1 MAPRGQAVGQRK
13 AAMDR
18 PRGEIEIRRGWQMAG
33 LLGRFFAQFGRP
45 SGPLGRLAGYLMA
58 RLDADDRW
66 VVDLLDVQP
75 HDRVLDIGFGP
86 GVTIALIAERSPS
99 TFVAGVDP
107 SEVMLRQA
115 TRRNRAA
122 MREGRI
128 DLRLG
133 TVSELPYP
141 DRHFTKACA
150 VHSLYFWHSVKDG
163 LREVRRV
170 LAPEGRL
177 VIAVRMRHERAG
189 RFDPSRFGLTDE
201 DVAEIVATLTSV
213 GFADVVT
220 QRQQL
225 GREMIAALLARRSE
239 GPHT

>member
-1 MAPRGQAVGQRK
+1 
-13 AAMDR
+13 
-18 PRGEIEIRRGWQMAG
+18 MAG

-66 VVDLLDVQP
+66 IVDLLDVQP
-75 HDRVLDIGFGP
+75 HDRVLDVGFGP
-86 GVTIALIAERSPS
+86 GLTIALIAERSPS
-99 TFVAGVDP
+99 TLVAGVDP

-115 TRRNRAA
+115 IRRNRAA
-122 MREGRI
+122 MQEGRI

-150 VHSLYFWHSVKDG
+150 VHSLYFWHSVEDG
-163 LREVRRV
+163 LSEVGRV

-177 VIAVRMRHERAG
+177 VIAVRMRHEQAG

-201 DVAEIVATLTSV
+201 DLAEIVATLGSV
-213 GFADVVT
+213 GFGDVAT
-220 QRQQL
+220 QQQKL
-225 GREMIAALLARRSE
+225 GRETIAAVVATR
-239 GPHT
+239 